1 MSFTGNS
8 LPQPLYRPITSGMS
22 GISALQPSARPMFSG
37 ISLSLLDTLADL
49 ATQEIVKPFNL
60 TGEKV

>member
-8 LPQPLYRPITSGMS
+8 VPQPLYQPIPS
-22 GISALQPSARPMFSG
+22 GISAPQASARPMFSG

-49 ATQEIVKPFNL
+49 ATQEMVKPFNL